1 MPSIWSYLI
10 AVFGMILLTGYMVFD
25 CFIVIGL
32 LFGGPVRAPE
42 LRVRWYGIEAWGW
55 AALIP
60 PHLFALLLILANRD
74 AATDLL
80 RAASFR
86 LRYLWLWM
94 TGR

>member
-1 MPSIWSYLI
+1 MPPVWSYLL
-10 AVFGMILLTGYMVFD
+10 AVLGTILLAGYLMAD
-25 CFIVIGL
+25 GVIL
-32 LFGGPVRAPE
+32 IRFFLGGPVTAPE
-42 LRVRWYGIEAWGW
+42 VRVRWYGIDAWGW
-55 AALIP
+55 AALVP

>member
-1 MPSIWSYLI
+1 MPSVWSYLL
-10 AVFGMILLTGYMVFD
+10 AVFGMIMLAGYLVFD
-25 CFIVIGL
+25 CVILISL
-32 LFGGPVRAPE
+32 LFDGPVREPE

-55 AALIP
+55 AALVP

-80 RAASFR
+80 RAATVR

-94 TGR
+94 TSR